1 MGSDEK
7 LRFGAALAIGVVAP
21 GLAHYA
27 LSAAGHGT
35 LGSLV
40 WASGYLTAM
49 IAIWF
54 VWIRPLDLRG
64 TT

>member
-1 MGSDEK
+1 MGDNEK
-7 LRFGAALAIGVVAP
+7 LRFGAALALGVALP

-27 LSAAGHGT
+27 LSAAGYGT

-40 WASGYLTAM
+40 WASGYVTAVV
-49 IAIWF
+49 AIWF
-54 VWIRPLDLRG
+54 IWIRPLDLRG